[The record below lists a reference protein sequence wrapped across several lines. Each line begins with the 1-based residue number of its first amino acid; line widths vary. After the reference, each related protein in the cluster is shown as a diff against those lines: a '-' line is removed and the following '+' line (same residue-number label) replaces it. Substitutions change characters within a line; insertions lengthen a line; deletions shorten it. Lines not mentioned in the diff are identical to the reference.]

1 MGTKKEGLLYNY
13 DGLLDSAKI
22 CLAIRMP
29 DGNTELIINQSAKAK
44 LDYIRNAYD
53 DDLRL
58 KNNTDIYIVNYMI
71 YA

>member
-1 MGTKKEGLLYNY
+1 MGAKKEY
-13 DGLLDSAKI
+13 LLDIYDELSDDAKI
-22 CLAIRMP
+22 CLAIHMP

-44 LDYIRNAYD
+44 INYIRNAYD
-53 DDLRL
+53 DDLHL